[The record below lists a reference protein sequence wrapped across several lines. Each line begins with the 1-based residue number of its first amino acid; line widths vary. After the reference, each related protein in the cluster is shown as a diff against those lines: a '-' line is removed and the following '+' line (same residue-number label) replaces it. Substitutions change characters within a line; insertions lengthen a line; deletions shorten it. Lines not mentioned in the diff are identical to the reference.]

1 MRKDIYAY
9 IQQLVKSLLTA
20 CEQQNA
26 VKKLLADCEPNWTA
40 LRKALEE
47 EEQSVAQPWG
57 ERVIPERVELP
68 AGRAKDVVRRH
79 GEQQAGINLSDK
91 GAASTTKKIV

>member
-1 MRKDIYAY
+1 MVQSQQLLFRLAKRLSLSAYGESQAKRKDIYAY
-9 IQQLVKSLLTA
+9 IQQLVKELLVA

-47 EEQSVAQPWG
+47 EERSVA
-57 ERVIPERVELP
+57 
-68 AGRAKDVVRRH
+68 
-79 GEQQAGINLSDK
+79 
-91 GAASTTKKIV
+91 